1 MSMATKMPMARGSLV
16 FLGASGGSKASVRQV
31 WLFHTPGSLFSNLA
45 CYSVRGLLFNVVN
58 MPAASLWVNKRMC
71 VLTSVNVGMCVCHN

>member
-1 MSMATKMPMARGSLV
+1 MAAKLQSDRCGSFTHLV
-16 FLGASGGSKASVRQV
+16 
-31 WLFHTPGSLFSNLA
+31 SLFSNLA

-71 VLTSVNVGMCVCHN
+71 VLTSVNVGMCVSQLRNER